1 MTQNGIKSGD
11 GVMAIKLTEIKRQA
25 GATAR
30 VPRSPAERKT
40 EVELVR
46 DSFTELSKHGD
57 ALSARFYERFFQ
69 QYPQVAPLFE
79 GVSTQGQQKKFFASL
94 VLLMQNIEE
103 KEVFNDYLLGLGA
116 RHIHYGVKKAYYPM
130 IAENLLA
137 VFAEFS
143 GEKWTALLSQAW
155 ENTLNNIIS
164 VMLSA
169 HVEADSSETAK
180 VSQDQP
186 LQESWADAILA
197 GVNTAIMM
205 IDRDT
210 NITFANRSALEMLTE
225 YTSELKQIIPGFDV
239 DSLIGSNISQLS
251 KVYAERWATL
261 SDPAKL
267 PYRTELELGPL
278 NVSIT
283 MTAVLDKVGRYKGT
297 AIEWANKLQ
306 TNNAS
311 NTKSVQSTSKVMS
324 SVLDSLLSI
333 SNDGIAKRL
342 EGSFDGDQALLQT
355 SINNALDKIDRMITE
370 GSQASLP
377 PKLPNMLLSETS
389 LNLSGGLETQHA
401 LLHESSSVIEALTNS
416 LQQSVDDTRSVKQ
429 FSSEVIEQ
437 AENSIT
443 AMTQAID
450 TISRIN
456 ASAHTMAELISDIE
470 QLAFQT
476 NLLGLNAAVEA
487 THAGEQGRGMAV
499 IATEIRS
506 QAKRITGQAKAIK
519 DLIEAN
525 EYTVQQSSQLVDESG
540 RAMHEIVS
548 GFGKV
553 NELISEISTVAAEHS
568 QKITKI
574 DKACTKVNDITE
586 SHVDIVKQLSN
597 IDLA

>member
-1 MTQNGIKSGD
+1 
-11 GVMAIKLTEIKRQA
+11 MAIKLTEIKRQA
-25 GATAR
+25 GVTAP
-30 VPRSPAERKT
+30 VPSSLAERKT

-46 DSFTELSKHGD
+46 DSFADLSKHGD

-69 QYPQVAPLFE
+69 QYPQIAPLFE
-79 GVSTQGQQKKFFASL
+79 GVSTKGQQKKFFAAL
-94 VLLMQNIEE
+94 VLLMQNIEQ

-116 RHIHYGVKKAYYPM
+116 RHVHYGVKKAYYPM

-155 ENTLNNIIS
+155 ENTLESIIS

-169 HVEADSSETAK
+169 HTEPESGETAK
-180 VSQDQP
+180 DSQDEERS
-186 LQESWADAILA
+186 ESWADAILD

-205 IDRDT
+205 IDRNT
-210 NITFANRSALEMLTE
+210 NITFANRSALAMLAE
-225 YTSELKQIIPGFDV
+225 YTNELKHIIPGFDV
-239 DSLIGSNISQLS
+239 DSLIGSNISRLS

-267 PYRTELELGPL
+267 PYSTDFELGSL

-283 MTAVLDKVGRYKGT
+283 MTAVVDKVGRYTGT
-297 AIEWANKLQ
+297 AIEFSNKLQ
-306 TNNAS
+306 ANNES
-311 NTKSVQSTSKVMS
+311 IRQSEPSTSKVMTA
-324 SVLDSLLSI
+324 LFDSLLTM
-333 SNDGIAKRL
+333 SNGGTAKRL
-342 EGSFDGDQALLQT
+342 EGSFDGDLASLQT
-355 SINNALDKIDRMITE
+355 SINNELAKIAQIITA
-370 GSQASLP
+370 GSQASVPPELP
-377 PKLPNMLLSETS
+377 TTILSETS
-389 LNLSGGLETQHA
+389 LKLSEGLETQHA
-401 LLHESSSVIEALTNS
+401 LLQESSSVIEALTNS
-416 LQQSVDDTRSVKQ
+416 LQQSVDDARSAKQ
-429 FSSEVIEQ
+429 FSSDMIEQ
-437 AENSIT
+437 AENSVT
-443 AMTQAID
+443 VMTKAID
-450 TISRIN
+450 AISTIN
-456 ASAHTMAELISDIE
+456 ASAHSMSDLISDIE

-525 EYTVQQSSQLVDESG
+525 ENTVQKSSQLVDESG

-553 NELISEISTVAAEHS
+553 NELITEISIVAAEHS
-568 QKITKI
+568 QKIAAI

-586 SHVDIVKQLSN
+586 SHAGIVKQFSN
-597 IDLA
+597 TDLP